1 MPAKKK
7 TVTPQDTAIFCS
19 QTAMVLQSGIPLH
32 DGISA
37 ICEKTGNKA
46 SDEVFGI
53 IETKIKETGSLY
65 LTLKETGVFP
75 SYMVNMVNIGERS
88 GKLEETMRSL
98 AEYYER
104 EAALKKSIRSAII
117 YPAVLIVMIAI
128 IIGVLVLRVLPV
140 FNQVFDTLGT
150 EIPSGSASVLEL
162 GTAIAKW
169 ALVLVLITAVTAIIL
184 YIYSRT
190 AKGSSWLARFTGKFP
205 LTKKLSIKISSGRFA
220 SVIAML
226 LQSGYDIEAALDII
240 PGILSNQF
248 VLECVEQCKS
258 LMKEGKSFSQ
268 SLTEIGLFTGVYAK
282 LINIGFQTGH
292 GDSAMQK
299 VADMYSDE
307 VDASVNSMVSAIEPA
322 MVAVLSIIVG
332 IILLSVMLP
341 LMSIMSSIG

>member
-1 MPAKKK
+1 MPVRKK
-7 TVTPQDTAIFCS
+7 TVTPQDAAIFCS

-46 SDEVFGI
+46 SDEVFGT

-65 LTLKETGVFP
+65 SALSEAGVFP
-75 SYMVNMVNIGERS
+75 AYMVNMVNIGERS
-88 GKLEETMRSL
+88 GNLEETMRSL

-104 EAALKKSIRSAII
+104 EAALKKSVRSAIV

-150 EIPSGSASVLEL
+150 EIPAGSAAVLEL

-169 ALVLVLITAVTAIIL
+169 ALALVLITAVTAIIL

-190 AKGSSWLARFTGKFP
+190 AKGSVRLAKFTGRFF
-205 LTKKLSIKISSGRFA
+205 LTKKLSVKISSGRFA

-226 LQSGYDIEAALDII
+226 LQSGYDIEEALEII
-240 PGILSNQF
+240 PGILSNQL
-248 VLECVEQCKS
+248 VLERVQQCQS

-268 SLTEIGLFTGVYAK
+268 ALAEIGLFTGVYAK
-282 LINIGFQTGH
+282 LINIGFQTGN

-307 VDASVNSMVSAIEPA
+307 VDASVNSMVSSIEPA